1 MADAWR
7 ARHPTGPTR
16 SNDASAESRDPGPS
30 RPAFARG
37 SGRQSPLAIRSILKR
52 SVRVATVVGTFLVI
66 VNQSDKLGA
75 LADGTFPTDL
85 LWRIPV
91 TYCVPFLVATYGALG
106 HAGDETLGPGE

>member
-7 ARHPTGPTR
+7 PIHPTGPTH
-16 SNDASAESRDPGPS
+16 SNDQSVESRDRGAS
-30 RPAFARG
+30 RPALARG
-37 SGRQSPLAIRSILKR
+37 SGRQSPLPIRSVLRR
-52 SVRVATVVGTFLVI
+52 SARVATVVGTFLVI